1 MAYGPQGFSTQAS
14 GFHYVVTWL
23 FERYLVRSRLYNIV
37 CNNVTGPVLFLF
49 SLEPA
54 VKYHGITFAPLCS
67 ATCGFDASALSPAP
81 TLRR

>member
-1 MAYGPQGFSTQAS
+1 MASGPQHSSSSFRVPLCCDLAS
-14 GFHYVVTWL
+14 
-23 FERYLVRSRLYNIV
+23 LVRTRLYNIV

-54 VKYHGITFAPLCS
+54 VKYHGITFAPLCL